1 MDLKETEEATSSHK
15 VDILTTT
22 TWSSW
27 APDMEAFLFSK
38 GLGDF
43 LSKTTSEIIAE
54 LNVDESD
61 KLSKKQEYDFK
72 ISHDKALGHLRCLID
87 SNCKEI
93 IRACSTVKEAWTM
106 LQEQLEGKETYNK
119 IYLLTLAFA
128 SNLPEGNLDVD
139 TYVKQK
145 EKIFRRL
152 KDVGLTL
159 PDELIVLMILMGLPQ
174 AFDTQRRIIEAR
186 PELKLEDVKRD
197 LRQEALRLRAQE
209 AHSHMLGIHN
219 ILGAT
224 NPTSPAVAHLT
235 KSHGRQRERQWCPN
249 CKQKGFHLPED
260 CWDLPQN
267 AAKRK
272 KRVRQ
277 AQSGSDSALKAS
289 PDEEAYS
296 TIGTN

>member
-1 MDLKETEEATSSHK
+1 MEGKEEEGSSSK
-15 VDILTTT
+15 VDVLTTT
-22 TWSSW
+22 TWSTW

-43 LSKTTSEIIAE
+43 LSRTTCEIIE
-54 LNVDESD
+54 SLNVDEND
-61 KLSKKQEYDFK
+61 KLTKKQEYDIR

-93 IRACSTVKEAWTM
+93 IRSSTSVKEAWRT

-145 EKIFRRL
+145 ERIFRRL
-152 KDVGLTL
+152 QDVGLML

-209 AHSHMLGIHN
+209 AHAQMLGMQ
-219 ILGAT
+219 GMFG
-224 NPTSPAVAHLT
+224 TSPMPGHSIVHLSQSQT
-235 KSHGRQRERQWCPN
+235 RKRERKWCPH
-249 CKQKGFHLPED
+249 CKSNVYHDPPE
-260 CWDLPQN
+260 CWELPQN

-272 KRVRQ
+272 RRGRPSTG
-277 AQSGSDSALKAS
+277 ANDSAHTKAS
-289 PDEEAYS
+289 PDEDVYQSA
-296 TIGTN
+296 GTK